1 MLAESLKGVVAQILL
16 KRVGGGRVAAYE
28 ILLGIP
34 AVSNLIREGK
44 AFQIATIMQTAKRLG
59 MRTMN
64 DSLAELV
71 RSGKVEVQEALA
83 RAVDRDGLRSLL
95 KLE

>member
-1 MLAESLKGVVAQILL
+1 VIAQILL
-16 KRVGGGRVAAYE
+16 KRIGGGRVAAYE

-34 AVSNLIREGK
+34 AVANLIREGK
-44 AFQIATIMQTAKRLG
+44 TFQIPTVMQTAKRLG
-59 MRTMN
+59 MRTLN

-71 RSGKVEVQEALA
+71 RDGKVDAQEALA
-83 RAVDRDGLRSLL
+83 RAVDKDALRGLL